1 MTRVLIVGKTIM
13 KNQRC
18 VGALGL
24 NNNRSYRLL
33 SAQGY
38 NFPANTDFNI
48 GQIWDLDLKAET
60 RVKPPHTE
68 DHRIL
73 RQRLVRTLSS
83 PQIRR
88 FLEDRVNA
96 PYVLPP
102 QLFDNGIRFTSRKK
116 ALVFQYGK
124 VPPYSTGFWKFRR
137 ALHISSDE
145 KGKARYLYCN
155 NDSSCDS
162 SDEDLVLDVRYV
174 GCDAPPVFI
183 PAGALLRFSLSRKYR
198 AAKYFGYWLQLSGWF
213 L

>member
-1 MTRVLIVGKTIM
+1 MLLTYCRLNYLTMVFDLPHGK
-13 KNQRC
+13 R
-18 VGALGL
+18 
-24 NNNRSYRLL
+24 R
-33 SAQGY
+33 
-38 NFPANTDFNI
+38 
-48 GQIWDLDLKAET
+48 
-60 RVKPPHTE
+60 
-68 DHRIL
+68 
-73 RQRLVRTLSS
+73 LSS
-83 PQIRR
+83 SMAKSRR
-88 FLEDRVNA
+88 
-96 PYVLPP
+96 
-102 QLFDNGIRFTSRKK
+102 I
-116 ALVFQYGK
+116 ALAFGN
-124 VPPYSTGFWKFRR
+124 SAE